1 MKKNKVGDLV
11 HHLHAIRLAHF
22 SPDSKQAP
30 IPWDTVRLEEP
41 KVAIV
46 SGVDWADGYVQI
58 IWNGKEWSVR
68 EQDIYTIKEL

>member
-1 MKKNKVGDLV
+1 MRKNKVGDLV
-11 HHLHAIRLAHF
+11 HIPQASRLVYF
-22 SPDSKQAP
+22 SPHSRQAP
-30 IPWDTVRLEEP
+30 IPWNTARLEEP

>member
-1 MKKNKVGDLV
+1 MFKGKVGDLV
-11 HHLHAIRLAHF
+11 HIPQASRLTYF
-22 SPDSKQAP
+22 SPASKQAP
-30 IPWDTVRLEEP
+30 IPWATIRLEEP

-46 SGVDWADGYVQI
+46 SGVDWAEGYVQI

>member
-1 MKKNKVGDLV
+1 MRKNKVGDLV
-11 HHLHAIRLAHF
+11 HIPQASRLMYF
-22 SPDSKQAP
+22 SPASKQAV
-30 IPWDTVRLEEP
+30 IAWDTVRLEEP

-46 SGVDWADGYVQI
+46 SGVDWAEGYVQI